1 MANSINTNSGAMV
14 ALQSLNQTS
23 RDLVTTQNRVSTG
36 LKVASAKDNGAVWAV
51 AQTQKA
57 NMIALDATKT
67 NLQRSQ
73 SVNDVGLAAGESV
86 MDALVQMKSLAASI
100 AADVG
105 DTAAYEADYDA
116 LVTEITASIAAA
128 SFDGTTALTL
138 TLTLGAG
145 SAATE
150 ATVQTAI
157 DATATAMQGLGT
169 TSKSLE
175 RQLTFTSKL
184 QDAMETGIGN
194 LVDADLAKESAKLTA
209 LQTKQQL
216 GVQALSIANSSSSIL
231 LSLFR

>member
-1 MANSINTNSGAMV
+1 MANSINTNTGAMV

-23 RDLVTTQNRVSTG
+23 RDLITTQNRVSTG

-100 AADVG
+100 AAGVG

-157 DATATAMQGLGT
+157 DAPA
-169 TSKSLE
+169 
-175 RQLTFTSKL
+175 
-184 QDAMETGIGN
+184 
-194 LVDADLAKESAKLTA
+194 SAASTWSA
-209 LQTKQQL
+209 
-216 GVQALSIANSSSSIL
+216 
-231 LSLFR
+231 